1 MPANAAVPD
10 RYGTIVIVGGGCY
23 GGYYLR
29 QLRRAGERGAL
40 SYERIIIADRD
51 ASCAVSNALGTDAVI
66 AVEEWSAFFTRFLA
80 ERHDARDAIVPSP
93 LMPHVLAHWIESRA
107 RERWPNRQIST
118 RMPSALSG
126 VPWQREGEGNAR
138 YVSFAEWMC
147 PVNCIEPHICPHT
160 RSERTWSLP
169 VAIAAQS
176 HAAAPPLSAVFHCT
190 HRAFGVGMID
200 VADVLAADRALATA
214 GAIGP
219 TRCLIGTVS
228 HCHGALAELEIT

>member
-1 MPANAAVPD
+1 MPANAAVSD

-29 QLRRAGERGAL
+29 QLRRAAERGAL

-51 ASCAVSNALGTDAVI
+51 ASCAVAHALGTDAVI
-66 AVEEWSAFFTRFLA
+66 AVEEWSAFFARYLA
-80 ERHDARDAIVPSP
+80 ENHDARDAIVPSP
-93 LMPHVLAHWIESRA
+93 LMPHLLAHWIESRA
-107 RERWPNRQIST
+107 RERWPNRAINT

-169 VAIAAQS
+169 IAIAAQS
-176 HAAAPPLSAVFHCT
+176 HATAPPLSAVFHCT

-200 VADVLAADRALATA
+200 VADVLAADRAVAAA
-214 GAIGP
+214 GAKGP

-228 HCHGALAELEIT
+228 HCHGALGEIEIA